1 MRGLRGLF
9 VERLERG
16 LILVL
21 LLAIAL
27 IAQPFDI
34 RLYRAGLLILVGG
47 TLLQIAVGNLPKDAS
62 PGRSLALIGAILGAV
77 AAVFTLGILLTP
89 LLAQLGR

>member
-1 MRGLRGLF
+1 MRGLPF

-21 LLAIAL
+21 LTAIAL

-34 RLYRAGLLILVGG
+34 RLYRTGLLILVAA
-47 TLLQIAVGNLPKDAS
+47 TLLQIAVGNLPKDAP
-62 PGRSLALIGAILGAV
+62 PGRALLRIAAILGVV
-77 AAVFTLGILLTP
+77 AAVFALGIALTP
-89 LLAQLGR
+89 FLAQLGR

>member
-1 MRGLRGLF
+1 MRGLLF

-34 RLYRAGLLILVGG
+34 RLYRTGLLILVGA

-62 PGRSLALIGAILGAV
+62 PGRSLVFVAAILGVV
-77 AAVFTLGILLTP
+77 AAVFGLGILLTP
-89 LLAQLGR
+89 FLAQLGR